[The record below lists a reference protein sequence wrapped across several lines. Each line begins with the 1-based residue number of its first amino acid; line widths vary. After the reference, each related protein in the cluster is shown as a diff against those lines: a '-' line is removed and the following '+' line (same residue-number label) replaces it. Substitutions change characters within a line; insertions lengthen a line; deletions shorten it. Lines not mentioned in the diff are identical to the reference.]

1 MNSSKN
7 TFKTAFGGICLAFT
21 VVAVFMASIIP
32 GLELTFYAVSS
43 VFTAAVIIE
52 SGIKSGFMLY
62 GASCVLCFIL
72 IPDKAALIPFVFFFG
87 IYGVIKFL
95 AEKARNPFVQIII
108 KTLFFMVIFGS
119 GFFFFKSL
127 FFGNISLPDYSLW
140 VLIPGSLLIFILYD
154 YIYTLM
160 IKLYRQR
167 IKRDQKGIKLS

>member
-7 TFKTAFGGICLAFT
+7 TFKIAFGGICLAFT
-21 VVAVFMASIIP
+21 VVAVFMASIVP

-43 VFTAAVIIE
+43 LFTAAVIIE
-52 SGIKSGFMLY
+52 SGIKAGLMLY
-62 GASCVLCFIL
+62 GASCILCFIL

-87 IYGVIKFL
+87 IYGVIKFI
-95 AEKARNPFVQIII
+95 AEKAKNPFGQIII
-108 KTLFFMVIFGS
+108 KTLFFMAIFGT